1 MLACAGSD
9 VGAEGE
15 HVRVPNPGL
24 TPELLK
30 TGAPDTNRTCDLPLR
45 RGLLYP
51 LSYRGARANFTRMR
65 WFLFSGLFL
74 AAAAV
79 SAQAWAW
86 EDGVTPFVVSPDAVV
101 ERMLYLA
108 QPKAGERLVD
118 LGSGDGRIVIEA
130 AKRFGAR
137 GLGVDI
143 DPRLVELARGNAKL
157 AGVESL
163 ASFEVR
169 DLFETDLRGVSVVTM
184 YLLPEVNLQLLPRF
198 IDQLKPGAR
207 IVSHD
212 YDLGPWPFDEMIELA
227 LAEKMVGPLGRS
239 RVFLW
244 VVPADARGRWIAE
257 LPELG
262 GRWQL
267 DIAQKFQVLDVDAR
281 AGVSVMLVRGARL
294 RGEEIRLA
302 VTGIVGGKGYN
313 LLFRGRVAEG
323 RIEGDLRISDGDSA
337 RTIPWRASRQ

>member
-1 MLACAGSD
+1 M
-9 VGAEGE
+9 
-15 HVRVPNPGL
+15 GL
-24 TPELLK
+24 
-30 TGAPDTNRTCDLPLR
+30 
-45 RGLLYP
+45 
-51 LSYRGARANFTRMR
+51 
-65 WFLFSGLFL
+65 FLFSALL
-74 AAAAV
+74 CAAP
-79 SAQAWAW
+79 SRAWD
-86 EDGVTPFVVSPDAVV
+86 DGVTPFVVSPDAVV

-143 DPRLVELARGNAKL
+143 DPKLVNLARENAKR

-163 ASFEVR
+163 ASFEVK
-169 DLFETDLRGVSVVTM
+169 DLFETDLRGVNVVTM

-239 RVFLW
+239 RIFLW
-244 VVPADARGRWIAE
+244 VVPADARGRWVAD

-262 GRWQL
+262 GRWQF
-267 DIAQKFQVLDVDAR
+267 DIGQKFQILDVDAR
-281 AGVSVMLVRGARL
+281 AGGSTMVVRGARL

-302 VTGIVGGKGYN
+302 ITGTVGGKGYN
-313 LLFRGRVAEG
+313 VLFRGKVADG
-323 RIEGDLRISDGDSA
+323 RIQGDVRVSDGDSA
-337 RTIPWRASRQ
+337 RMLPWMANRQ